1 MLSDCSFKGTKIQEF
16 SQETN
21 DEDEGGIS
29 HLMWFTPP
37 ILPVL
42 SFSLRN

>member
-1 MLSDCSFKGTKIQEF
+1 MLSDYSFKGTKIQEF

-21 DEDEGGIS
+21 DENEWNIS
-29 HLMWFTPP
+29 YLKWLNPP

-42 SFSLRN
+42 